1 VQVGDKLNK
10 GVRSNGDV
18 FSSSCN
24 ERTVTTTTVTHTA
37 PNHHHT
43 RRTGAANRTGGLCGS
58 AAGATA
64 AALGCDAC
72 PVLNPSVLHKAAGYV
87 ALAFAVGL
95 AAGVG
100 FVVGVDVVRAAKSGK

>member
-1 VQVGDKLNK
+1 VEVGDKLSK
-10 GVRSNGDV
+10 GVRGNRDV

-24 ERTVTTTTVTHTA
+24 EHAVTTTTVTHTA

-43 RRTGAANRTGGLCGS
+43 HRDAANRTGGHCGS
-58 AAGATA
+58 AVGATA

-72 PVLNPSVLHKAAGYV
+72 PVLNPSMLHKAAGCV

>member
-1 VQVGDKLNK
+1 VEVGDKLHK
-10 GVRSNGDV
+10 GVRGKSDV

-24 ERTVTTTTVTHTA
+24 EHTVTTTTVTRTA

-43 RRTGAANRTGGLCGS
+43 RRDAADRAGGLCGS
-58 AAGATA
+58 TAGAA

-72 PVLNPSVLHKAAGYV
+72 PVLNPSMLHKAAGYV

>member
-1 VQVGDKLNK
+1 VEVGDKLQK
-10 GVRSNGDV
+10 GVRGNGDV

-24 ERTVTTTTVTHTA
+24 EHTVTTTTVTHTA
-37 PNHHHT
+37 DHHT
-43 RRTGAANRTGGLCGS
+43 THRDAANRTGGLCGS

-72 PVLNPSVLHKAAGYV
+72 PVQNPSMLHKAAGYV
-87 ALAFAVGL
+87 TLAFAVGL